1 MNKQLQ
7 QQQNLRELARLTFLN
22 LMSVNGVMAKT
33 IIRNYKLKNT
43 SYFVRSK
50 QKQEREK
57 MSECNKC
64 GITDH
69 EITPKQIKEY
79 LGEKPDNNIL
89 DQQTDKMFFF
99 VNEDIV
105 CRMCDLK

>member
-33 IIRNYKLKNT
+33 IIRNY
-43 SYFVRSK
+43 K